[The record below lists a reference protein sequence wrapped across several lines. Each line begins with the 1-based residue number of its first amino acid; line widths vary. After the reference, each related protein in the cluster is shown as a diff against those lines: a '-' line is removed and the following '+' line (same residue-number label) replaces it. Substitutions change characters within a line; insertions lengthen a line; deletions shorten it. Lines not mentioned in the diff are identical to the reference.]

1 MKEELKKEKSKIDQ
15 ELNDPSGWSKVTVD
29 DIASV
34 ISKMS
39 KIPIDKIRST
49 SREKLREMRKTM
61 EAKVIGQNEAVEKLS
76 IALNRQFLGLKDK
89 NKPVSF
95 LFTGSTGTG
104 KSYLTKILNESLF
117 SNPKN
122 LIRVDCSLFTQ
133 ETSAN
138 SLIGAQSGYVG
149 YGDKTVFH
157 DVRKRPF
164 SVILFDEIEKMHENV
179 INTVFLPILDEGQ
192 ITLSDGSLVSF
203 KNSIVIFTSN
213 LGTRELSNKTNLG
226 FSKVSGIENDKED
239 ESIVMKAIKKKF
251 RPELINRLSD
261 IIFFRSLDKN
271 DLYKIFDLELEKLKD
286 RLSEMNIL

>member
-29 DIASV
+29 EIASV

-117 SNPKN
+117 
-122 LIRVDCSLFTQ
+122 Q
-133 ETSAN
+133 
-138 SLIGAQSGYVG
+138 
-149 YGDKTVFH
+149 
-157 DVRKRPF
+157 
-164 SVILFDEIEKMHENV
+164 ILR
-179 INTVFLPILDEGQ
+179 T
-192 ITLSDGSLVSF
+192 
-203 KNSIVIFTSN
+203 
-213 LGTRELSNKTNLG
+213 
-226 FSKVSGIENDKED
+226 
-239 ESIVMKAIKKKF
+239 
-251 RPELINRLSD
+251 
-261 IIFFRSLDKN
+261 
-271 DLYKIFDLELEKLKD
+271 
-286 RLSEMNIL
+286 